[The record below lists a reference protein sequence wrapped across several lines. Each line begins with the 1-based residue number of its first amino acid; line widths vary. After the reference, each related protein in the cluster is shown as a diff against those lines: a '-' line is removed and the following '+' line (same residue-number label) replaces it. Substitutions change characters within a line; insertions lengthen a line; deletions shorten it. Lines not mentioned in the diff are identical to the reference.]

1 MNARYGNN
9 ACCIAGALSALTI
22 TPRNVIIEKGDDVYM
37 ECATNAADGS
47 IIWRYDGARVTR
59 STCEVIDRVANRFNT
74 SRSTT
79 NDCNLIGHANSI
91 RGNQGPYLCSEGSGE
106 EAEAIAVLIGKQL
119 CHCHTRHSPI
129 K

>member
-9 ACCIAGALSALTI
+9 ACCIAGALSALTK

-37 ECATNAADGS
+37 ECATDASDGSNS

-59 STCEVIDRVANRFNT
+59 STCEVIDRVANHFNT

-91 RGNQGPYLCSEGSGE
+91 SGNQGPYLCSEGSEE
-106 EAEAIAVLIGKQL
+106 EAEAIAVLISMQL
-119 CHCHTRHSPI
+119 CRCHT
-129 K
+129 